1 MVKIRLE
8 PLTKEEMD
16 SLLLAASDN
25 LYYNTLFN
33 VARKTGRRL
42 GEFYGVEEKIKIGE
56 KIIGK
61 KKVYDQNGN
70 QIEVDKKRDVFKAT
84 GKYNYGLKVKDIIF
98 QDDGTA
104 IMKTWVLKRRNFV
117 QDETH
122 LPKDLATLL
131 RTFIRKK
138 KLGLDDY
145 LFRSKSYRAI
155 QNAVTS
161 YAKKAAIKKVVAFH
175 SFRHTLITH
184 LLKKGWSY
192 DKIQKVTGHLS
203 TASLATYDH
212 VLSSDIKDKLNEDL
226 EDL

>member
-56 KIIGK
+56 KVIGK
-61 KKVYDQNGN
+61 KKVYDKDGN
-70 QIEVDKKRDVFKAT
+70 QIEVDKTRDVFKAT
-84 GKYNYGLKVKDIIF
+84 GTYNYGLKVKDIIF

-122 LPKDLATLL
+122 LPKELTTLIK
-131 RTFIRKK
+131 TFIRKQ
-138 KLGLDDY
+138 KLGLEDY

-161 YAKKAAIKKVVAFH
+161 YAKKAGIQKVVAFH

-203 TASLATYDH
+203 AASLATYDH

-226 EDL
+226 KDL